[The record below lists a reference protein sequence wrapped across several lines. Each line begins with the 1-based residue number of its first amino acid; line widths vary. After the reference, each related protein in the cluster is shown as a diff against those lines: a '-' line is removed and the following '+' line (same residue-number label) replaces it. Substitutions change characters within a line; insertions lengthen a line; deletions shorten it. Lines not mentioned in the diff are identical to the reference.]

1 MKAAH
6 AAAFCGILAG
16 LVVCCACRRP
26 RTAIE
31 GAVLRQDTDPRQQVP
46 IANARITV
54 EDGLAS
60 ADGLSDATG
69 YFHILLLPGFG
80 PRQAVTLVF
89 RHAGFEPLRLT
100 GTADGSLWLARMN
113 PLPSPAPTDVSAPA
127 SVLSHVRIRYTVKV
141 ESTANVGSG
150 ERTFRV
156 VNTANVPCQRQRP
169 CSPDGR
175 WKAAI
180 GSASLDAGE
189 GNEFR
194 NARLSC
200 IAGPCPFTAID
211 SDGFTRGG
219 RRIAVSILNW
229 SDTTTFVLEGEVVRH
244 VVNDA
249 VRESYPV
256 IFGPSM
262 SFTLPDAA
270 EGPSIEADLNG
281 SPIVYPLGPNLLLSW
296 ARCRERDDP
305 RHNQLYR
312 CDLNPGYQFRK

>member
-1 MKAAH
+1 MKTAH
-6 AAAFCGILAG
+6 AAAFCGILTEMVLGSSCSRAPAT
-16 LVVCCACRRP
+16 VQ
-26 RTAIE
+26 
-31 GAVLRQDTDPRQQVP
+31 GAVLRQDADPRQQSP

-69 YFHILLLPGFG
+69 YFHILLLPSLRPG
-80 PRQAVTLVF
+80 QAVTLVF

-100 GTADGSLWLARMN
+100 GPADGSLWLARMN
-113 PLPSPAPTDVSAPA
+113 PIPSPARSASSAPEA
-127 SVLSHVRIRYTVKV
+127 VLSHVRIRYTVKV
-141 ESTANVGSG
+141 ESTVNVGSG

-156 VNTANVPCQRQRP
+156 VNTANVPCRRQRP

-189 GNEFR
+189 GNEFH
-194 NARLSC
+194 NTRLSC

-219 RRIAVSILNW
+219 RRISVSILNW
-229 SDTTTFVLEGEVVRH
+229 SDTTTFVIEGEVVRH

-256 IFGPSM
+256 IFGSAM
-262 SFTLPDAA
+262 NFTLPAAA
-270 EGPSIEADLNG
+270 EGPSIEADLDG
-281 SPIVYPLGPNLLLSW
+281 APIVYPLGPDLLLSW
-296 ARCRERDDP
+296 ARCRERDD
-305 RHNQLYR
+305 RGHNRLYR
-312 CDLNPGYQFRK
+312 CDANAGYRFRK